1 MEPLL
6 QWSRCYNKSRCYN
19 GAVAINGIGH
29 STMEALLQWNGA
41 VATIY
46 NGIGYNTMEP
56 LLQWNGAVA
65 TIYNGIGYSTI
76 QWRLFMLAVQH
87 QYNGVDLCWHE
98 IGICA

>member
-6 QWSRCYNKSRCYN
+6 QWN
-19 GAVAINGIGH
+19 GAI
-29 STMEALLQWNGA
+29 
-41 VATIY
+41 ATIY
-46 NGIGYNTMEP
+46 NGIGPNTMEP

-65 TIYNGIGYSTI
+65 TIYNGIGYNTMGPLLPWNGAVATIAHGIGYSTI
-76 QWRLFMLAVQH
+76 QCRLFMLAVQH